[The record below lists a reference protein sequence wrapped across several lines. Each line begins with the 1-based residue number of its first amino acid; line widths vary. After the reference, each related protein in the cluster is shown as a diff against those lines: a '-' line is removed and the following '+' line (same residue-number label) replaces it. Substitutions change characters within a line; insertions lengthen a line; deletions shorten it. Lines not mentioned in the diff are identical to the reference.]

1 MQTRTDPGTARAD
14 RSGGFARLVLVGLTL
29 IAISACNSLFPT
41 QATGDLAHF
50 ATEAPTPGTPAP
62 DFMLLDTE
70 GKPVKLSALVGTQ
83 PIVVQLGSY
92 TCPVFRYRRF
102 TMRSLREKYAGR
114 VIFLVVYT
122 VEAHPTGAV
131 SPYRN
136 KQWISL
142 PNRLS
147 RVYCS
152 QPKSLKE
159 RTERATL
166 ARAAMQSNARFV
178 VDTLD
183 NATWKNYGRAPSA
196 AYLID
201 LQGNIALRQPWVEPG
216 ALATAIDAM
225 LSEL

>member
-1 MQTRTDPGTARAD
+1 MQTRRDPGTARVD
-14 RSGGFARLVLVGLTL
+14 RSCGFVGLMLVALTL
-29 IAISACNSLFPT
+29 IALSGCNSLFPT

-50 ATEAPTPGTPAP
+50 AAEAPAPGTPAP

-131 SPYRN
+131 SPYRD
-136 KQWISL
+136 KQVDL
-142 PNRLS
+142 AAEPVEP
-147 RVYCS
+147 RVS
-152 QPKSLKE
+152 QPAQKPQG
-159 RTERATL
+159 TYGAC
-166 ARAAMQSNARFV
+166 NACQDRH
-178 VDTLD
+178 
-183 NATWKNYGRAPSA
+183 AIQR
-196 AYLID
+196 
-201 LQGNIALRQPWVEPG
+201 ALRG
-216 ALATAIDAM
+216 RHAR
-225 LSEL
+225 